1 MSMPSLINTR
11 FSCRALV
18 LPALLVLSCVPV
30 VSAQDL
36 PLFSVPHVVAAQE
49 GDTGYT
55 DVPVNWTLSAA
66 SASEVAFTW
75 ATRTDHPSLTPGID
89 YVEVPPTRV
98 SIPAGQT
105 SGQVLVRVFGD
116 TYWEGNF
123 HTIWVDFTNVSGAR
137 TAGQDPSAF
146 TTRIDVAQDDPLRA
160 SRPGQA
166 RDDYAQVPV
175 NRSTV
180 ITPLANDIEPG
191 GSAVRTTQ
199 VIAAPEHGTLAPDG
213 EQAAFRFLYTPD
225 PDFTGRDSFRYSL
238 CLPDPGCTEATVR
251 IDTRATDSVDLARGD
266 RGGSE
271 RVLMDNLPALAGA
284 RYTTSPLVAPRQV
297 SLGVHPDPSR
307 WDPWNADSNLVWETT
322 TIPASPP
329 GETRE
334 YRILVLNPFVNGLSI
349 DVYAGIDLDAD
360 GMPSQAEVRC
370 SAIGPQYLG
379 DVCETVVQV
388 SDSPVSYW
396 VAGHNR
402 LADYRPVLVE
412 VYEIPMDAPDA
423 TLLATGPVQADA
435 RAPVYLQLGWLDDGF
450 LPDDQRAG
458 IVRIWSDA
466 GAFLGDFTIWL
477 TRSEEDVGLPLRF
490 DAPRTFGVAP
500 GSRLERVFIDV
511 PEGATRLDVTAESPG
526 GMPFQLLRHPGGG
539 DPESSAIVAAPA
551 PGPGAVSSTGAGDV
565 RVARIEGAA
574 LLAGRWYVVPHN
586 AGEQRAAVTLT
597 TSLQAVAPVVRP
609 GSYFNASRPGS
620 GLVLYPAGGQWAGL
634 WYTYE
639 SLSLRPTWYYLQA
652 PTPDVDGIWRSPV
665 YRQAWYGDHAE
676 PTEVGQA
683 TVTPVGPD
691 LFTFTYTL
699 YGETGSE
706 TYSALGRGCPSLG
719 GQPQDLSSHWFDP
732 QRAGNGYSVQMW
744 NNYEFFAVFDY
755 DAQGSPLHLTAESGA
770 FAGADATLPLQRLTG
785 ACPTCSYLD
794 PERKSAGSLRRILQG
809 GRLDRVIVYAD
820 FMESWPYTGGTH
832 AWSVTDQVQL
842 LGGPGTTQGCAP

>member
-1 MSMPSLINTR
+1 MPGAHIR
-11 FSCRALV
+11 GLV
-18 LPALLVLSCVPV
+18 LAVLMLPLLAWAPAAF
-30 VSAQDL
+30 AQDP
-36 PLFSVPHVVAAQE
+36 PLFSVPHVVAVDE
-49 GDTGYT
+49 GDSGHT
-55 DVPVNWTLSAA
+55 DVAVKWTLSSPA
-66 SASEVAFTW
+66 SSGVAFTW
-75 ATRTDHPSLTPGID
+75 ATRAEEVSMTPGID
-89 YVEVPPTRV
+89 YVQVPPTRV
-98 SIPAGQT
+98 EIPAGQT
-105 SGQVLVRVFGD
+105 AGQVTVRVFGD
-116 TYWEGNF
+116 IHAEGNYQ
-123 HTIWVDFTNVSGAR
+123 TLWVDFTAVTGAR
-137 TAGQDPSAF
+137 TVGPDPTAF
-146 TTRIDVAQDDPLRA
+146 STRIDILDDDA
-160 SRPGQA
+160 WVSRLGA
-166 RDDYAQVPV
+166 RDDAVQAVV
-175 NRSTV
+175 NQPALLH
-180 ITPLANDIEPG
+180 PLANDVFTYQDRSQLVVEIIDPP
-191 GSAVRTTQ
+191 A
-199 VIAAPEHGTLAPDG
+199 HGALDPQGQNADV
-213 EQAAFRFLYTPD
+213 RFLYTPA

-238 CLPDPGCTEATVR
+238 CLAGKGCTEATVR
-251 IDTRATDSVDLARGD
+251 VAIRANHSIELTRGD

-271 RVLMDNLPALAGA
+271 RVLMQSLPPLSAA
-284 RYTTSPLVAPRQV
+284 RYTTSPLVAPREV
-297 SLGVHPDPSR
+297 SLGIYPDPTPR
-307 WDPWNADSNLVWETT
+307 EPWNADSNLAWETS
-322 TIPASPP
+322 TIPASPE
-329 GETRE
+329 GEIRE
-334 YRILVLNPFVNGLSI
+334 YRILLVNPDSNGLWV
-349 DVYAGIDLDAD
+349 DAYAGIDLDAD
-360 GMPSQAEVRC
+360 GVPSQGEVQC
-370 SAIGPQYLG
+370 SAIRPQDVG
-379 DVCETVVQV
+379 NVCETVVHV
-388 SDSPVSYW
+388 GDAPVTWW

-402 LADYRPVLVE
+402 ESDYRPAEFE
-412 VYEIPMDAPDA
+412 VYEVPMDAPNG
-423 TLLATGPVQADA
+423 TLFATGPVQAA
-435 RAPVYLQLGWLDDGF
+435 AQAPVYLQLGWLDEGF
-450 LPDDQRAG
+450 LDADQRAG
-458 IVRIWSDA
+458 IVRLWSDA
-466 GAFLGDFTIWL
+466 GTMLDDFTVWL
-477 TRSEEDVGLPLRF
+477 KHSEEKVGLPLAF
-490 DAPRTFGVAP
+490 GEPRTFDVAP
-500 GSRLERVFIDV
+500 GARLERVFIDV

-539 DPESSAIVAAPA
+539 DPESSVIVAAPA

-597 TSLQAVAPVVRP
+597 ASLQAVAPVVRP

-652 PTPDVDGIWRSPV
+652 PAPDVDGIWRSPV
-665 YRQAWYGDHAE
+665 YRQAWYGDRAE

-719 GQPQDLSSHWFDP
+719 GQPQDISSHWFDP

-794 PERKSAGSLRRILQG
+794 PERNSAGSLRRILQG
-809 GRLDRVIVYAD
+809 GRLDRVIVDAD